1 MCLFFQNDHFAKTGS
16 GQLQGKHSKKVR
28 FPYVQMRTLGLIDGE
43 AVEASA
49 VTVPAVVSIGVVG
62 SGAKL

>member
-1 MCLFFQNDHFAKTGS
+1 
-16 GQLQGKHSKKVR
+16 
-28 FPYVQMRTLGLIDGE
+28 MRTLGLIDGE